1 MNNLAAL
8 SEAGDLVQQVQQLRQ
23 EIKQVQDVLRV
34 NPPANTSET
43 SPPDTRAVSLMWAEE
58 LDAID
63 PPGEG
68 EDSSSPVN
76 PTPRAPQKVVEVSE
90 CTEQHL
96 VRSFACMDNEECRR
110 LTDSF
115 ALPKLVVTKTPELDK
130 TMAAQ
135 CSRST
140 KSNDQALSR
149 IQALNSNALSP
160 LSKLL
165 ERLNKDDTDIS
176 TDQVGY
182 TVESAITLLGNTFA
196 QISML
201 CQQKV
206 LEEYNKELLTFA
218 QGRAQG
224 REMEFLKAAPE
235 LFGPKFPHDATKHLD
250 QLAALQ
256 KAKSSSNSTGSSSVF
271 WMPPSYHSSHQPRQR
286 PQPYSW
292 PGKGGGGY
300 TK

>member
-34 NPPANTSET
+34 NPPANTSKT
-43 SPPDTRAVSLMWAEE
+43 SPPNTRAVSLAWAEE
-58 LDAID
+58 IDAID

-76 PTPRAPQKVVEVSE
+76 PTPRAPRKVVEVSE

-96 VRSFACMDNEECRR
+96 VRSFACMDNEEHRR

-115 ALPKLVVTKTPELDK
+115 ALPKLAVTKTPELDK

-135 CSRST
+135 CLKST

-149 IQALNSNALSP
+149 IQALNSDALSP

-182 TVESAITLLGNTFA
+182 AVESAITLLGNTFA

-201 CQQKV
+201 RRQKV
-206 LEEYNKELLTFA
+206 LEEYNKELLTF
-218 QGRAQG
+218 AQG

-235 LFGPKFPHDATKHLD
+235 LFGPKFPHDATEHLD

-271 WMPPSYHSSHQPRQR
+271 WMPPSYHSSH
-286 PQPYSW
+286 
-292 PGKGGGGY
+292 
-300 TK
+300 